1 MSKGRQRVVVRLSD
15 EEMKIAQAAA
25 DVVQVDLKQLARMGL
40 LKEAMDVRSRLIE
53 QLKKEKESR
62 ENSAGTSDTSSVVQ
76 ESESQGV
83 PSSALDER
91 AQDSDS
97 TGAES

>member
-15 EEMKIAQAAA
+15 EEMKIVQAAA

-40 LKEAMDVRSRLIE
+40 LKEAMDVRARLIE

-62 ENSAGTSDTSSVVQ
+62 ENSAGASDISSVVQ
-76 ESESQGV
+76 ESESPGV
-83 PSSALDER
+83 PSTALDEP
-91 AQDSDS
+91 AQGGNN
-97 TGAES
+97 TGA

>member
-62 ENSAGTSDTSSVVQ
+62 ENSAGASDISSVVQ
-76 ESESQGV
+76 ESESQGI
-83 PSSALDER
+83 PSTALDEPT
-91 AQDSDS
+91 QSGNN
-97 TGAES
+97 TGA

>member
-40 LKEAMDVRSRLIE
+40 LKEAMDVRNRLIE

-62 ENSAGTSDTSSVVQ
+62 EKTAGASDISATVQ
-76 ESESQGV
+76 ESESPSIQ
-83 PSSALDER
+83 SSALDER
-91 AQDSDS
+91 AQGSDS